1 MPYKTTS
8 VFTEHTNLPN
18 HCEQITRTTIERSD
32 TKEQA
37 DVAKLCIMRRI
48 LQLLGNTHVRFF
60 DHSSNH
66 GMQTLEQLIQCE
78 INMHNLEG
86 KKYQWTF
93 TCEETAE

>member
-37 DVAKLCIMRRI
+37 ALAKLCLMRQI
-48 LQLLGNTHVRFF
+48 LQLLGNKHVQFCEP
-60 DHSSNH
+60 SCEH
-66 GMQTLEQLIQCE
+66 GMQALEQLIQSE
-78 INMHNLEG
+78 INVHNIEG
-86 KKYQWTF
+86 TKYQWTF